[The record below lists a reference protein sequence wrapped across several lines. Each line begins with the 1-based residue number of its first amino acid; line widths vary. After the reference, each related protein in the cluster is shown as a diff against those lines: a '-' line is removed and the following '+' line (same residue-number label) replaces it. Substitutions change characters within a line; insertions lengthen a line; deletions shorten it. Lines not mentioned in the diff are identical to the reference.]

1 MSLTSHAI
9 ALIGV
14 GIAAAGAAIGAG
26 IGDGLL
32 FGRVMEGISR
42 QPEARNLLMGTAW
55 VYFALVEAM
64 PVIALVFAFLLL
76 GQK

>member
-1 MSLTSHAI
+1 MTLTSHAI

-14 GIAAAGAAIGAG
+14 GLAAAGAAIGAG

-32 FGRVMEGISR
+32 FGRTMEGIAR
-42 QPEARNLLMGTAW
+42 QPEAKSFLMGTAW

-64 PVIALVFAFLLL
+64 PVIALVLAFMML
-76 GQK
+76 GGK